1 MGFGDKI
8 IDLFMS
14 TKKERQPSNNELA
27 VSEPKPEIE
36 DFTKLIDRDSLHSL
50 FPVSWEQY
58 PTYVQSGENFIR
70 VLAIADYPK
79 RVYGNWLS
87 ELKRKKGVIDIVQ
100 YIDSA
105 SNNSMI
111 TYYKKTIQN
120 KEALSLENSQSLRS
134 VFFISDGTA
143 ITSETLGRSILSQFP
158 NVPFETRVIPYVDT
172 LERADEA
179 VNQINLSHQRDGV
192 KPLVFD
198 TIVDPVIRERI
209 NAADAFNLD
218 IYEGLISK
226 IADEIM
232 VQPAPHSGNAHGDV
246 DSENYK
252 SRIDA
257 VHFALDNDDGA
268 RTTHYD
274 AADIILVGVSRSGKT
289 PTSLYLA
296 LQFGIRAANYPLTE
310 DDLFENS
317 LPKALQPYK
326 DKLFGLVIDTD
337 RLVKIRN
344 ERRAGSRYAS
354 YQQCQQELR
363 AIQGIYISQG
373 IPNIDVSTM
382 SIEEI
387 ATRILQMTGLKRR
400 IG

>member
-1 MGFGDKI
+1 M
-8 IDLFMS
+8 
-14 TKKERQPSNNELA
+14 T
-27 VSEPKPEIE
+27 IE
-36 DFTKLIDRDSLHSL
+36 QIK
-50 FPVSWEQY
+50 
-58 PTYVQSGENFIR
+58 
-70 VLAIADYPK
+70 A
-79 RVYGNWLS
+79 
-87 ELKRKKGVIDIVQ
+87 
-100 YIDSA
+100 
-105 SNNSMI
+105 
-111 TYYKKTIQN
+111 TIQN
-120 KEALSLENSQSLRS
+120 KDALNFANSQSLRS

-158 NVPFETRVIPYVDT
+158 SVPFETRVIPYVDT
-172 LERADEA
+172 LDRADEA
-179 VNQINLSHQRDGV
+179 VNQINLAHQRDGV

-209 NAADAFNLD
+209 NGADAFNLD

-226 IADEIM
+226 IADEIK
-232 VQPAPHSGNAHGDV
+232 VQPAPHTGHAHGDV

-274 AADIILVGVSRSGKT
+274 AADIILIGVSRSGKT
-289 PTSLYLA
+289 PTSLYIA

-310 DDLFENS
+310 DDLYENS
-317 LPKALQPYK
+317 LPKALKPYR

>member
-1 MGFGDKI
+1 M
-8 IDLFMS
+8 
-14 TKKERQPSNNELA
+14 T
-27 VSEPKPEIE
+27 IE
-36 DFTKLIDRDSLHSL
+36 QIK
-50 FPVSWEQY
+50 
-58 PTYVQSGENFIR
+58 
-70 VLAIADYPK
+70 A
-79 RVYGNWLS
+79 
-87 ELKRKKGVIDIVQ
+87 
-100 YIDSA
+100 
-105 SNNSMI
+105 
-111 TYYKKTIQN
+111 TIQN
-120 KEALSLENSQSLRS
+120 KDALNFANSQSLRS

-158 NVPFETRVIPYVDT
+158 NVPFETRVIPYLDT
-172 LERADEA
+172 LDRADEA
-179 VNQINLSHQRDGV
+179 VNQINLAHQRDGV

-209 NAADAFNLD
+209 NGADAFNLD

-226 IADEIM
+226 IADEIK
-232 VQPAPHSGNAHGDV
+232 VQPAPHTGHAHGDV

-274 AADIILVGVSRSGKT
+274 AADIILIGVSRSGKT

-310 DDLFENS
+310 DDLYENS
-317 LPKALQPYK
+317 LPKALKPYR

>member
-1 MGFGDKI
+1 M
-8 IDLFMS
+8 
-14 TKKERQPSNNELA
+14 T
-27 VSEPKPEIE
+27 IE
-36 DFTKLIDRDSLHSL
+36 QIK
-50 FPVSWEQY
+50 
-58 PTYVQSGENFIR
+58 
-70 VLAIADYPK
+70 A
-79 RVYGNWLS
+79 
-87 ELKRKKGVIDIVQ
+87 
-100 YIDSA
+100 
-105 SNNSMI
+105 
-111 TYYKKTIQN
+111 TIQN
-120 KEALSLENSQSLRS
+120 KDALNFANSQSLRS

-158 NVPFETRVIPYVDT
+158 TVPFETRVIPYVDT
-172 LERADEA
+172 LDRADEA
-179 VNQINLSHQRDGV
+179 VNQINLAHQRDGV

-209 NAADAFNLD
+209 NGADAFNLD

-226 IADEIM
+226 IADEIK
-232 VQPAPHSGNAHGDV
+232 VQPAPHTGHAHGDV

-252 SRIDA
+252 ARIDA

-274 AADIILVGVSRSGKT
+274 AADIILIGVSRSGKT
-289 PTSLYLA
+289 PTCLYLA

-310 DDLFENS
+310 DDLYENS
-317 LPKALQPYK
+317 LPKALKPYR
-326 DKLFGLVIDTD
+326 DKLFGLVIDAD

>member
-1 MGFGDKI
+1 M
-8 IDLFMS
+8 
-14 TKKERQPSNNELA
+14 T
-27 VSEPKPEIE
+27 IE
-36 DFTKLIDRDSLHSL
+36 QIK
-50 FPVSWEQY
+50 
-58 PTYVQSGENFIR
+58 
-70 VLAIADYPK
+70 A
-79 RVYGNWLS
+79 
-87 ELKRKKGVIDIVQ
+87 
-100 YIDSA
+100 
-105 SNNSMI
+105 
-111 TYYKKTIQN
+111 TIQN
-120 KEALSLENSQSLRS
+120 KDALNFANSQSLRS

-158 NVPFETRVIPYVDT
+158 TVPFETRVIPYVDT
-172 LERADEA
+172 LDRADEA
-179 VNQINLSHQRDGV
+179 VNQINLAHQRDGV

-209 NAADAFNLD
+209 NGADAFNLD

-226 IADEIM
+226 IADEIK
-232 VQPAPHSGNAHGDV
+232 VQPAPHTGHAHGDV

-274 AADIILVGVSRSGKT
+274 AADIILIGVSRSGKT

-296 LQFGIRAANYPLTE
+296 LQFGIRAANYPLAE
-310 DDLFENS
+310 DDLYENS
-317 LPKALQPYK
+317 LPKALKPYR

>member
-1 MGFGDKI
+1 MTIEKI
-8 IDLFMS
+8 
-14 TKKERQPSNNELA
+14 KA
-27 VSEPKPEIE
+27 
-36 DFTKLIDRDSLHSL
+36 
-50 FPVSWEQY
+50 
-58 PTYVQSGENFIR
+58 
-70 VLAIADYPK
+70 
-79 RVYGNWLS
+79 
-87 ELKRKKGVIDIVQ
+87 
-100 YIDSA
+100 
-105 SNNSMI
+105 
-111 TYYKKTIQN
+111 TIQN
-120 KEALSLENSQSLRS
+120 KDALNFANSQSLRS

-158 NVPFETRVIPYVDT
+158 TVPFETRVIPYVDT
-172 LERADEA
+172 LDRADEA
-179 VNQINLSHQRDGV
+179 VNQINLAHQRDGV

-209 NAADAFNLD
+209 NGADAFNLD

-226 IADEIM
+226 IADEIK
-232 VQPAPHSGNAHGDV
+232 VQPAPHTGHAHGDV

-274 AADIILVGVSRSGKT
+274 AADIILIGVSRSGKT
-289 PTSLYLA
+289 PTCLYLA

-310 DDLFENS
+310 DDLYENS
-317 LPKALQPYK
+317 LPKALKPYR
-326 DKLFGLVIDTD
+326 DKLFGLVIDAD

>member
-1 MGFGDKI
+1 
-8 IDLFMS
+8 MS
-14 TKKERQPSNNELA
+14 VQ
-27 VSEPKPEIE
+27 EI
-36 DFTKLIDRDSLHSL
+36 K
-50 FPVSWEQY
+50 
-58 PTYVQSGENFIR
+58 
-70 VLAIADYPK
+70 A
-79 RVYGNWLS
+79 
-87 ELKRKKGVIDIVQ
+87 
-100 YIDSA
+100 
-105 SNNSMI
+105 
-111 TYYKKTIQN
+111 TIHN
-120 KEALSLENSQSLRS
+120 KEALTLENSESLRS

-179 VNQINLSHQRDGV
+179 VNQINLARQRDGHR
-192 KPLVFD
+192 PLVFD

-218 IYEGLISK
+218 IYEGLIGK
-226 IADEIM
+226 IADEIQ
-232 VQPAPHSGNAHGDV
+232 VEPAPHTGHAHGDV
-246 DSENYK
+246 DSETYK
-252 SRIDA
+252 ARIDA

-274 AADIILVGVSRSGKT
+274 AADIILIGVSRSGKT

-317 LPKALQPYK
+317 LPKALKPYK

-373 IPNIDVSTM
+373 VPNIDVSTM

-387 ATRILQMTGLKRR
+387 ATRILQMTGLTRR

>member
-1 MGFGDKI
+1 M
-8 IDLFMS
+8 
-14 TKKERQPSNNELA
+14 T
-27 VSEPKPEIE
+27 IE
-36 DFTKLIDRDSLHSL
+36 QIK
-50 FPVSWEQY
+50 
-58 PTYVQSGENFIR
+58 
-70 VLAIADYPK
+70 A
-79 RVYGNWLS
+79 
-87 ELKRKKGVIDIVQ
+87 
-100 YIDSA
+100 
-105 SNNSMI
+105 
-111 TYYKKTIQN
+111 TIQN
-120 KEALSLENSQSLRS
+120 KDALNFANSQSLRS

-158 NVPFETRVIPYVDT
+158 SVPFETRVIPYVDT
-172 LERADEA
+172 LDRADEA
-179 VNQINLSHQRDGV
+179 VNQINLAHQRDGV

-209 NAADAFNLD
+209 NGADAFNLD

-226 IADEIM
+226 IADEIK
-232 VQPAPHSGNAHGDV
+232 VQPAPHTGHAHGDV

-274 AADIILVGVSRSGKT
+274 AADIILIGVSRSGKT

-310 DDLFENS
+310 DDLYENS
-317 LPKALQPYK
+317 LPKALKPYR

-387 ATRILQMTGLKRR
+387 ATRILQMTGLIRR

>member
-1 MGFGDKI
+1 M
-8 IDLFMS
+8 
-14 TKKERQPSNNELA
+14 T
-27 VSEPKPEIE
+27 IE
-36 DFTKLIDRDSLHSL
+36 QIK
-50 FPVSWEQY
+50 
-58 PTYVQSGENFIR
+58 
-70 VLAIADYPK
+70 A
-79 RVYGNWLS
+79 
-87 ELKRKKGVIDIVQ
+87 
-100 YIDSA
+100 
-105 SNNSMI
+105 
-111 TYYKKTIQN
+111 TIQN
-120 KEALSLENSQSLRS
+120 KDALNFANSQSLRS

-158 NVPFETRVIPYVDT
+158 SVPFETRVIPYVDT
-172 LERADEA
+172 LDRADEA
-179 VNQINLSHQRDGV
+179 VNQINLAHQRDGV

-209 NAADAFNLD
+209 NGADAFNLD

-226 IADEIM
+226 IADEIK
-232 VQPAPHSGNAHGDV
+232 VQPAPHTGHAHGDV

-274 AADIILVGVSRSGKT
+274 AADIILIGVSRSGKT

-310 DDLFENS
+310 DDLYENS
-317 LPKALQPYK
+317 LPKALKPYR

-373 IPNIDVSTM
+373 IPNIDISTM

>member
-1 MGFGDKI
+1 M
-8 IDLFMS
+8 
-14 TKKERQPSNNELA
+14 T
-27 VSEPKPEIE
+27 IE
-36 DFTKLIDRDSLHSL
+36 QIK
-50 FPVSWEQY
+50 
-58 PTYVQSGENFIR
+58 
-70 VLAIADYPK
+70 A
-79 RVYGNWLS
+79 
-87 ELKRKKGVIDIVQ
+87 
-100 YIDSA
+100 
-105 SNNSMI
+105 
-111 TYYKKTIQN
+111 TIQN
-120 KEALSLENSQSLRS
+120 KDALNFANSQSLRS

-158 NVPFETRVIPYVDT
+158 TVPFETRVIPYVDT
-172 LERADEA
+172 LDRADEA
-179 VNQINLSHQRDGV
+179 VNQINLAHQRDGV

-209 NAADAFNLD
+209 NGADAFNLD

-226 IADEIM
+226 IADEIK
-232 VQPAPHSGNAHGDV
+232 VQPAPHTGHAHGDV

-268 RTTHYD
+268 RITHYD
-274 AADIILVGVSRSGKT
+274 AADIILIGVSRSGKT

-310 DDLFENS
+310 DDLYENS
-317 LPKALQPYK
+317 LPKALKPYR